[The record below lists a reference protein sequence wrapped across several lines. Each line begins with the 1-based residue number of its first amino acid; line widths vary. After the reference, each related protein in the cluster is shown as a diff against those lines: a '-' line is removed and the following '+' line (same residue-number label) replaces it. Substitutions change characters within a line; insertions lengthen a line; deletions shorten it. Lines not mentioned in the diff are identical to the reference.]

1 VGGKKT
7 KPEATIGSSAT
18 ADAASILEI
27 DLGAVVENWRRLATR
42 VAPGLCAAVVKA
54 DAYGLGATKVAP
66 ALADAGCRTFFVAQ
80 LDEALAV
87 RAVLPE
93 AEIAVLNGLLPGTS
107 RVFVD
112 ARLTPVLNDLAQ
124 IERWRRKGQG
134 RPAIVHIDTG
144 MNRLGIP
151 VKDVA
156 RIGEPGFRLRA
167 VMSHLA
173 CAEEAT
179 PMNEAQLQLFEAV
192 RAQLP
197 AAPASFANSSGIFL
211 GPAYHY
217 DLARPGVALYGIN
230 PTPRQPNPMRP
241 VVRLLARILQ
251 LREATAGDTVGY
263 GATYRLERPTRIATI
278 AAGYADGLLRSLS
291 NRGRALAGGTIVPI
305 LGRVSMD
312 LITLDVTAADP
323 AAVEPGSLVELLGE
337 AHTVDDLAAEAGT
350 IGYEILTSLGRRYHR
365 VWRS

>member
-1 VGGKKT
+1 MSRAIT
-7 KPEATIGSSAT
+7 SPAIT
-18 ADAASILEI
+18 DAASILEI
-27 DLGAVVENWRRLATR
+27 DLGAIVENWRLLAAR

-54 DAYGLGATKVAP
+54 DAYGLGATNVAP
-66 ALADAGCRTFFVAQ
+66 ALAAAGCRTFFVAH

-93 AEIAVLNGLLPGTS
+93 AEIAVLNGLLPGTTH
-107 RVFVD
+107 VFLD
-112 ARLTPVLNDLAQ
+112 ARLIPVLNDLAQ

-134 RPAIVHIDTG
+134 RPAIIHIDTG

-151 VKDVA
+151 VEDVA
-156 RIGEPGFRLRA
+156 RIGEPGFPLRA

-173 CAEEAT
+173 CAEEAS
-179 PMNEAQLQLFEAV
+179 PMNEAQRQRFEAA
-192 RAQLP
+192 RARLP

-217 DLARPGVALYGIN
+217 DLARPGVALYGVN
-230 PTPRQPNPMRP
+230 PTPGERNPMRP
-241 VVRLLARILQ
+241 VVRILARVLQ
-251 LREATAGDTVGY
+251 LHDAAAGETVGY
-263 GATYRLERPTRIATI
+263 GATRRLERPTRIATI

-291 NRGRALAGGTIVPI
+291 NQGRALAGGTTVPI
-305 LGRVSMD
+305 VGRVSMD

-323 AAVEPGSLVELLGE
+323 AAVEPGSLVELIGSTR
-337 AHTVDDLAAEAGT
+337 TVDDLAAEAGT